1 MNRLRNRLIL
11 AFLAAT
17 IVPLLMTGWVSLRLL
32 HYSLSFNATEELD
45 QVSQSLQKTGHELYQ
60 RACQSLKQDAATGR
74 IAPRQ
79 FRLDNRGQWPSAIGD
94 FWKNGE
100 AERFV
105 LSGDRGDRLDYLLR
119 HEAGVQMYSE
129 RLHVAMDQLT
139 REYKQARA
147 LVQTTQSRDLR
158 RGFTLAFVLASAAIW
173 ILALIAV
180 VYWAAR
186 ISRPIQQLTKGL
198 SEVAAGNMDYRVD
211 ARRDDEIGTAIRA
224 FNRMSEQL
232 RESRDRLVYVARLE
246 SWQALARK
254 MAHEIKNSLT
264 PIRLTMEE
272 IVARRNQNDREFLEQ
287 AAQIVV
293 DEVLSL
299 ERRVRAF
306 SELGSEPPIAP
317 KQIDIN
323 ALLEERV
330 ALLKAAHPGVVY
342 STRLAHERLDAFAD
356 EDLVKGVLTNLLEN
370 AAQAAEPGGVVLGV
384 TTKVNGKVAIEVH
397 DSGPGLNRQARSTL
411 FEPTISFKKGGMG
424 LGLSIA
430 RKGALI
436 SGGDILLVDGE
447 LGGAAFRVVLPAAR

>member
-1 MNRLRNRLIL
+1 MNRLRNRLIVV
-11 AFLAAT
+11 FIAAT
-17 IVPLLMTGWVSLRLL
+17 IVPLAVTAWVSVRLL
-32 HYSLSFNATEELD
+32 HYSLSLNATEELD
-45 QVSQSLQKTGHELYQ
+45 QISKSLQKTGHELYQ
-60 RACQSLKQDAATGR
+60 RASASLKQDAAAGR
-74 IAPRQ
+74 VVPERFGIDARS
-79 FRLDNRGQWPSAIGD
+79 RWPAAIED
-94 FWKNGE
+94 FWRSGE

-105 LSGDRGDRLDYLLR
+105 LEGNRGDRLDYQVR
-119 HEAGVQMYSE
+119 EDAGVRIYSE
-129 RLHVAMDQLT
+129 PLHVAMQQLST
-139 REYKQARA
+139 EYMQARA
-147 LVQTTQSRDLR
+147 LVEQNRTRDLR
-158 RGFTLAFVLASAAIW
+158 RGFTLVFLLLAAAIW
-173 ILALIAV
+173 IVALTALI
-180 VYWAAR
+180 YWAAR

-198 SEVAAGNMDYRVD
+198 SEVAAGNLDYRVS
-211 ARRDDEIGTAIRA
+211 AKRDDEIGVAIGA
-224 FNRMSEQL
+224 FNRMTGQL

-272 IVARRNQNDREFLEQ
+272 MVARRWENDTEFLEQ

-306 SELGSEPPIAP
+306 SELGSEPPVSP
-317 KQIDIN
+317 KPIDIN

-330 ALLKAAHPGVVY
+330 ALLKAAHPGIVY
-342 STRLAHERLDAFAD
+342 STRLAGERPEAYAD

-370 AAQAAEPGGVVLGV
+370 AAQAVEPGGVVLGV
-384 TTKVNGKVAIEVH
+384 TTRVNGKVAIEIH

-447 LGGAAFRVVLPAAR
+447 LGGAAFRVVLPAA